1 MKHLLCKYEAKH
13 HSNFRVPKVRLME
26 RGSASFFIYHRCAS
40 FVDFYSNKKLTK
52 VGSGAFKKNAKKR
65 KFKIKQNKAKY
76 YISLLKGTYWA
87 KWTSPLQLPVSLTHE
102 GLAPL
107 CVPDACCMP
116 FATIF
121 LTHLCTSSRS
131 VLLYRTN
138 FPIKQKMLLTPHWL
152 VASLV
157 IILLCSLLQ

>member
-1 MKHLLCKYEAKH
+1 MYL
-13 HSNFRVPKVRLME
+13 RLS
-26 RGSASFFIYHRCAS
+26 R
-40 FVDFYSNKKLTK
+40 T
-52 VGSGAFKKNAKKR
+52 
-65 KFKIKQNKAKY
+65 
-76 YISLLKGTYWA
+76 
-87 KWTSPLQLPVSLTHE
+87 KWTSPHQLPKSLIHE

-138 FPIKQKMLLTPHWL
+138 FPIKEQSGQVHFNSLNPSFMRDLLHFVCQMR
-152 VASLV
+152 VA
-157 IILLCSLLQ
+157 CLLQQYSLRISSVRYFTKTRTSLSKICVCTSSGRVLLYRTNFPIK